1 MAEYVDLDAFAEEGS
16 EDEEILPET
25 NTDLDFIDDD
35 SVDVAVPTNTD
46 AVPTNTDVNTDVVPT
61 TNNAFP
67 LTAFYGQEIYD
78 NLVAFTDTEEDEEIQ
93 DRIIN
98 ALRAAWVM
106 RDDETFDTFFERVS
120 PPTLDLTSSKEC
132 HLKHL
137 DNVADVCKNSKSIVV
152 LIHSLKTR
160 CENIFY
166 CIRCK
171 SIFQSEQDILPM
183 SYDKLDQMECFH
195 WFATQL
201 RLNNWALHNDMI
213 DEGIMCQEIFQ
224 SDGKTT
230 NSFDDG
236 TKYKKEETQRPKEIK
251 CVISNIHSNSN
262 FDKEMYR
269 AIMNKLCYIENF
281 HKYLINCAKAND
293 DRKNGALNVPVF
305 RPNRKRLAFDNGVF
319 CADKFKFIPWER
331 YNAVE
336 EPHNANYLSGYQM
349 DPRWFDEEAPDHYLP
364 ETPHTDKIWEKQG
377 IEINTDTHRVLRAIC
392 IGRMMFNLKDKDN
405 WQIIPFI
412 VGVAGTGKST
422 IAEEILYQIYPFS
435 KVAILDSQAEARW
448 IVGSLKGKYLWTCT
462 EMTGKCSWAQ
472 GTFQQLVAG
481 ERVQSEIKHQ
491 TPGMEEFRLPG
502 IMMANESLIIS
513 NTRGSGTRRVVGIP
527 FMTEVPKDEQRG
539 SFSDDVRKELAA
551 NIFHGVRD
559 YLWLVKEVENKYQ
572 KSIWKALIGID
583 EQFFKNGTV
592 AAYSD
597 NSIIS
602 CFINEMLKKKIF
614 VADPKLGTSQP
625 LDYYIDF
632 DIFKEQALVF
642 AKNQNRE
649 TELKWTN
656 KNIASA
662 LDVFKAMYKSNVKC
676 RWPPVD
682 GGVVQDINI
691 VAGLALREHVGNASN
706 LSFFDQYIDTETV
719 FLFSKDKKGYFETS
733 NMQTLKRI
741 RYEECTVLDQE
752 RSICEQLLE
761 GEEVDISGE
770 KVRLTFDVPLLK
782 KKRCRVKCM

>member
-1 MAEYVDLDAFAEEGS
+1 MFYFNKVKFTIFLSQFLFYIYLIQKISARENQLAGRNRNMAEYVDLDAFAEEGS

-46 AVPTNTDVNTDVVPT
+46 VVPTNTDVNTDAVPT

-106 RDDETFDTFFERVS
+106 RDDETFDTFYQRVS

-137 DNVADVCKNSKSIVV
+137 DNVAEVCKNSKSIVS

-171 SIFQSEQDILPM
+171 TIFQSEQDILPM
-183 SYDKLDQMECFH
+183 SSSDKLDQMECFH

-201 RLNNWALHNDMI
+201 RLNNWALHNEMI

-236 TKYKKEETQRPKEIK
+236 TKYKKEETQRPKEITHI
-251 CVISNIHSNSN
+251 ISSIHSNSS
-262 FDKEMYR
+262 FDMEIYR
-269 AIMNKLCYIENF
+269 AIMNKLSYIDNF
-281 HKYLINCAKAND
+281 QKYLINCAKAN

-319 CADKFKFIPWER
+319 CADEFKFIPWEG

-448 IVGSLKGKYLWTCT
+448 IVGSLKGNTC
-462 EMTGKCSWAQ
+462 GRAQ
-472 GTFQQLVAG
+472 
-481 ERVQSEIKHQ
+481 R
-491 TPGMEEFRLPG
+491 
-502 IMMANESLIIS
+502 
-513 NTRGSGTRRVVGIP
+513 
-527 FMTEVPKDEQRG
+527 
-539 SFSDDVRKELAA
+539 
-551 NIFHGVRD
+551 
-559 YLWLVKEVENKYQ
+559 
-572 KSIWKALIGID
+572 
-583 EQFFKNGTV
+583 
-592 AAYSD
+592 
-597 NSIIS
+597 
-602 CFINEMLKKKIF
+602 
-614 VADPKLGTSQP
+614 
-625 LDYYIDF
+625 
-632 DIFKEQALVF
+632 
-642 AKNQNRE
+642 
-649 TELKWTN
+649 
-656 KNIASA
+656 
-662 LDVFKAMYKSNVKC
+662 
-676 RWPPVD
+676 
-682 GGVVQDINI
+682 
-691 VAGLALREHVGNASN
+691 
-706 LSFFDQYIDTETV
+706 
-719 FLFSKDKKGYFETS
+719 
-733 NMQTLKRI
+733 
-741 RYEECTVLDQE
+741 
-752 RSICEQLLE
+752 
-761 GEEVDISGE
+761 
-770 KVRLTFDVPLLK
+770 
-782 KKRCRVKCM
+782 